1 MVVAIRR
8 VLAVLCTL
16 AVFGVLAA
24 FPTAAAGNGMH
35 GRPPCV
41 GQDRKLPECQT
52 PSPTPTAPLGGGIIG
67 DPPPTFTAVAATPT
81 NQSVSSPTSL
91 PTETN
96 TVQPSPT
103 AKATATASPSYTA
116 IATHAATATA
126 TTTLTATTTITPT
139 SVPATRTP
147 TRTPTTTPT
156 ATATKSVATP
166 TATTPPAA
174 TIVGPTYD
182 YTQQRTLLVGY
193 INQTRAEQNDPAI
206 QPLTI
211 DARIMRV
218 AQWKAQDM
226 NARHYTDHLI
236 PAGACYTNSQGVTT
250 CWDHDIYVWDV
261 LGAEGIGGGVGENV
275 WLGPPLGDSEAS
287 WCNWVFFNHEGHH
300 ENMLDP
306 SWHYVGTGMAY
317 YTWTQGVNCIEVFT
331 QFQN

>member
-8 VLAVLCTL
+8 MLAVLCAL
-16 AVFGVLAA
+16 AAFGMLAA
-24 FPTAAAGNGMH
+24 FPTTAAGNGVH

-41 GQDRKLPECQT
+41 GQDRKLPECQM
-52 PSPTPTAPLGGGIIG
+52 PSPTDPTPTAPLGGGILG
-67 DPPPTFTAVAATPT
+67 SPPPTFTAAATAAAATATATPPD
-81 NQSVSSPTSL
+81 QAASSPTSL
-91 PTETN
+91 PTETT

-103 AKATATASPSYTA
+103 ATKS
-116 IATHAATATA
+116 
-126 TTTLTATTTITPT
+126 ITPT

-147 TRTPTTTPT
+147 TRTPTTTPSV
-156 ATATKSVATP
+156 TATKSLVTP

-193 INQTRAEQNDPAI
+193 INQTRAEQNDPTI

-306 SWHYVGTGMAY
+306 SWHFVGTGMSY
-317 YTWTQGVNCIEVFT
+317 YTWTQGVNCIEVFS
-331 QFQN
+331 QFDS